1 MSVFLHFIL
10 PFTELSA
17 IPSVFYKHFTNIT
30 QLFYNY
36 IFRYNHDFR
45 SPEKVT
51 FFTHL
56 LPLFFIILKE
66 DFPIMNCYQDNNN
79 IADTSGNL
87 RKNMSDKELQQKL
100 TIETNPQTQLRIL
113 IELNTRQARQITAL
127 TNRIAILEDKALKKA
142 GRKRVPIY
150 LDGRELTDDDIL
162 YYIDEDYYTIVELER
177 VTKAPKNLIRN
188 RYNRAKK
195 KQRIAKE

>member
-1 MSVFLHFIL
+1 
-10 PFTELSA
+10 
-17 IPSVFYKHFTNIT
+17 
-30 QLFYNY
+30 
-36 IFRYNHDFR
+36 
-45 SPEKVT
+45 
-51 FFTHL
+51 
-56 LPLFFIILKE
+56 
-66 DFPIMNCYQDNNN
+66 MNCYQDNNN

-150 LDGRELTDDDIL
+150 LDGRELNDVDIF

>member
-1 MSVFLHFIL
+1 
-10 PFTELSA
+10 
-17 IPSVFYKHFTNIT
+17 
-30 QLFYNY
+30 
-36 IFRYNHDFR
+36 
-45 SPEKVT
+45 
-51 FFTHL
+51 
-56 LPLFFIILKE
+56 
-66 DFPIMNCYQDNNN
+66 MNCYQDNNN

-195 KQRIAKE
+195 KQRIA

>member
-1 MSVFLHFIL
+1 
-10 PFTELSA
+10 
-17 IPSVFYKHFTNIT
+17 
-30 QLFYNY
+30 
-36 IFRYNHDFR
+36 
-45 SPEKVT
+45 
-51 FFTHL
+51 
-56 LPLFFIILKE
+56 
-66 DFPIMNCYQDNNN
+66 MNCYQDNNN

-100 TIETNPQTQLRIL
+100 TIETNPQTQLQIL

>member
-1 MSVFLHFIL
+1 
-10 PFTELSA
+10 
-17 IPSVFYKHFTNIT
+17 
-30 QLFYNY
+30 
-36 IFRYNHDFR
+36 
-45 SPEKVT
+45 
-51 FFTHL
+51 
-56 LPLFFIILKE
+56 
-66 DFPIMNCYQDNNN
+66 MNCYQDNNN

-113 IELNTRQARQITAL
+113 IELNTRQARQITSL

>member
-1 MSVFLHFIL
+1 
-10 PFTELSA
+10 
-17 IPSVFYKHFTNIT
+17 
-30 QLFYNY
+30 
-36 IFRYNHDFR
+36 
-45 SPEKVT
+45 
-51 FFTHL
+51 
-56 LPLFFIILKE
+56 
-66 DFPIMNCYQDNNN
+66 MNCYQDNNN

-150 LDGRELTDDDIL
+150 LDGMELTDDDIL

>member
-1 MSVFLHFIL
+1 
-10 PFTELSA
+10 
-17 IPSVFYKHFTNIT
+17 
-30 QLFYNY
+30 
-36 IFRYNHDFR
+36 
-45 SPEKVT
+45 
-51 FFTHL
+51 
-56 LPLFFIILKE
+56 
-66 DFPIMNCYQDNNN
+66 MNCYQDNNN

>member
-1 MSVFLHFIL
+1 
-10 PFTELSA
+10 
-17 IPSVFYKHFTNIT
+17 
-30 QLFYNY
+30 
-36 IFRYNHDFR
+36 
-45 SPEKVT
+45 
-51 FFTHL
+51 
-56 LPLFFIILKE
+56 
-66 DFPIMNCYQDNNN
+66 MNCYQDNNN
-79 IADTSGNL
+79 IAATSGNL

>member
-1 MSVFLHFIL
+1 
-10 PFTELSA
+10 
-17 IPSVFYKHFTNIT
+17 
-30 QLFYNY
+30 
-36 IFRYNHDFR
+36 
-45 SPEKVT
+45 
-51 FFTHL
+51 
-56 LPLFFIILKE
+56 
-66 DFPIMNCYQDNNN
+66 MNCYQDNNN

-150 LDGRELTDDDIL
+150 LDGREFTDDDIL

>member
-1 MSVFLHFIL
+1 
-10 PFTELSA
+10 
-17 IPSVFYKHFTNIT
+17 
-30 QLFYNY
+30 
-36 IFRYNHDFR
+36 
-45 SPEKVT
+45 
-51 FFTHL
+51 
-56 LPLFFIILKE
+56 
-66 DFPIMNCYQDNNN
+66 MNCYQDNNN

-87 RKNMSDKELQQKL
+87 HKNMSDKELQQKL

-195 KQRIAKE
+195 KQLITKR

>member
-1 MSVFLHFIL
+1 
-10 PFTELSA
+10 
-17 IPSVFYKHFTNIT
+17 
-30 QLFYNY
+30 
-36 IFRYNHDFR
+36 
-45 SPEKVT
+45 
-51 FFTHL
+51 
-56 LPLFFIILKE
+56 
-66 DFPIMNCYQDNNN
+66 MNCYQDNNN

-195 KQRIAKE
+195 KQLIAKE

>member
-1 MSVFLHFIL
+1 MRVFIYVKVNTKLIKKFKIKL
-10 PFTELSA
+10 IKKF
-17 IPSVFYKHFTNIT
+17 NI
-30 QLFYNY
+30 N
-36 IFRYNHDFR
+36 
-45 SPEKVT
+45 
-51 FFTHL
+51 
-56 LPLFFIILKE
+56 
-66 DFPIMNCYQDNNN
+66 
-79 IADTSGNL
+79 
-87 RKNMSDKELQQKL
+87 KELQQKL

>member
-1 MSVFLHFIL
+1 
-10 PFTELSA
+10 
-17 IPSVFYKHFTNIT
+17 
-30 QLFYNY
+30 
-36 IFRYNHDFR
+36 
-45 SPEKVT
+45 
-51 FFTHL
+51 
-56 LPLFFIILKE
+56 
-66 DFPIMNCYQDNNN
+66 MNCYQDNNN

-177 VTKAPKNLIRN
+177 VTKALKNLIRN

-195 KQRIAKE
+195 KQRIAKEDTIPSFV

>member
-1 MSVFLHFIL
+1 MIKKFKIKLIKKF
-10 PFTELSA
+10 
-17 IPSVFYKHFTNIT
+17 NI
-30 QLFYNY
+30 N
-36 IFRYNHDFR
+36 
-45 SPEKVT
+45 
-51 FFTHL
+51 
-56 LPLFFIILKE
+56 
-66 DFPIMNCYQDNNN
+66 
-79 IADTSGNL
+79 
-87 RKNMSDKELQQKL
+87 KELQQKL

>member
-1 MSVFLHFIL
+1 
-10 PFTELSA
+10 
-17 IPSVFYKHFTNIT
+17 
-30 QLFYNY
+30 
-36 IFRYNHDFR
+36 
-45 SPEKVT
+45 
-51 FFTHL
+51 
-56 LPLFFIILKE
+56 
-66 DFPIMNCYQDNNN
+66 MNCYQDNNN

-87 RKNMSDKELQQKL
+87 RENMSDKELQQKL

>member
-1 MSVFLHFIL
+1 M
-10 PFTELSA
+10 
-17 IPSVFYKHFTNIT
+17 
-30 QLFYNY
+30 
-36 IFRYNHDFR
+36 
-45 SPEKVT
+45 
-51 FFTHL
+51 
-56 LPLFFIILKE
+56 LPLIFIILKE

>member
-1 MSVFLHFIL
+1 
-10 PFTELSA
+10 
-17 IPSVFYKHFTNIT
+17 
-30 QLFYNY
+30 
-36 IFRYNHDFR
+36 
-45 SPEKVT
+45 
-51 FFTHL
+51 
-56 LPLFFIILKE
+56 
-66 DFPIMNCYQDNNN
+66 MNCYQDNNN

-127 TNRIAILEDKALKKA
+127 TNRNAILEDKALKKA

>member
-1 MSVFLHFIL
+1 
-10 PFTELSA
+10 
-17 IPSVFYKHFTNIT
+17 
-30 QLFYNY
+30 
-36 IFRYNHDFR
+36 
-45 SPEKVT
+45 
-51 FFTHL
+51 
-56 LPLFFIILKE
+56 
-66 DFPIMNCYQDNNN
+66 MNCYQDNNN

-162 YYIDEDYYTIVELER
+162 YYIDEEYYTIVELER

>member
-1 MSVFLHFIL
+1 
-10 PFTELSA
+10 
-17 IPSVFYKHFTNIT
+17 
-30 QLFYNY
+30 
-36 IFRYNHDFR
+36 
-45 SPEKVT
+45 
-51 FFTHL
+51 
-56 LPLFFIILKE
+56 
-66 DFPIMNCYQDNNN
+66 MNCYQDNNN
-79 IADTSGNL
+79 IADTSGNP

>member
-1 MSVFLHFIL
+1 M
-10 PFTELSA
+10 E
-17 IPSVFYKHFTNIT
+17 IP
-30 QLFYNY
+30 
-36 IFRYNHDFR
+36 
-45 SPEKVT
+45 
-51 FFTHL
+51 
-56 LPLFFIILKE
+56 LPLSVSEIMARWVS
-66 DFPIMNCYQDNNN
+66 FPIMNCYQDNNN

>member
-1 MSVFLHFIL
+1 
-10 PFTELSA
+10 
-17 IPSVFYKHFTNIT
+17 
-30 QLFYNY
+30 
-36 IFRYNHDFR
+36 
-45 SPEKVT
+45 
-51 FFTHL
+51 
-56 LPLFFIILKE
+56 
-66 DFPIMNCYQDNNN
+66 MNCYQDNNN
-79 IADTSGNL
+79 IVDTSGNL

-113 IELNTRQARQITAL
+113 IELNTRQARQNTAL

>member
-1 MSVFLHFIL
+1 
-10 PFTELSA
+10 
-17 IPSVFYKHFTNIT
+17 
-30 QLFYNY
+30 
-36 IFRYNHDFR
+36 
-45 SPEKVT
+45 
-51 FFTHL
+51 
-56 LPLFFIILKE
+56 
-66 DFPIMNCYQDNNN
+66 MNCYQDNNN

-195 KQRIAKE
+195 KQRIAKEYGKWLSKNKFTM

>member
-1 MSVFLHFIL
+1 
-10 PFTELSA
+10 
-17 IPSVFYKHFTNIT
+17 
-30 QLFYNY
+30 
-36 IFRYNHDFR
+36 
-45 SPEKVT
+45 
-51 FFTHL
+51 
-56 LPLFFIILKE
+56 
-66 DFPIMNCYQDNNN
+66 MNCYQDNNN

-177 VTKAPKNLIRN
+177 VTIAPKNLIRN

>member
-1 MSVFLHFIL
+1 
-10 PFTELSA
+10 
-17 IPSVFYKHFTNIT
+17 
-30 QLFYNY
+30 
-36 IFRYNHDFR
+36 
-45 SPEKVT
+45 
-51 FFTHL
+51 
-56 LPLFFIILKE
+56 
-66 DFPIMNCYQDNNN
+66 MNCYQDNNN

-195 KQRIAKE
+195 KQRIAKEDTIPSFV

>member
-1 MSVFLHFIL
+1 
-10 PFTELSA
+10 
-17 IPSVFYKHFTNIT
+17 
-30 QLFYNY
+30 
-36 IFRYNHDFR
+36 
-45 SPEKVT
+45 
-51 FFTHL
+51 
-56 LPLFFIILKE
+56 
-66 DFPIMNCYQDNNN
+66 MNCYQDNNN

-113 IELNTRQARQITAL
+113 IELNTRQARQITVL

>member
-1 MSVFLHFIL
+1 
-10 PFTELSA
+10 
-17 IPSVFYKHFTNIT
+17 
-30 QLFYNY
+30 
-36 IFRYNHDFR
+36 
-45 SPEKVT
+45 
-51 FFTHL
+51 
-56 LPLFFIILKE
+56 
-66 DFPIMNCYQDNNN
+66 MNCYQDNNN

-177 VTKAPKNLIRN
+177 ITKAPKNLIRN

>member
-1 MSVFLHFIL
+1 
-10 PFTELSA
+10 
-17 IPSVFYKHFTNIT
+17 
-30 QLFYNY
+30 
-36 IFRYNHDFR
+36 
-45 SPEKVT
+45 
-51 FFTHL
+51 
-56 LPLFFIILKE
+56 
-66 DFPIMNCYQDNNN
+66 MNCYQDNNN

-162 YYIDEDYYTIVELER
+162 YYIDEDYYTIEELER

>member
-1 MSVFLHFIL
+1 MGWRCPTCGVGMDRSSSVKVNTKLIKKFKIKLIKKF
-10 PFTELSA
+10 
-17 IPSVFYKHFTNIT
+17 NI
-30 QLFYNY
+30 N
-36 IFRYNHDFR
+36 
-45 SPEKVT
+45 
-51 FFTHL
+51 
-56 LPLFFIILKE
+56 
-66 DFPIMNCYQDNNN
+66 
-79 IADTSGNL
+79 
-87 RKNMSDKELQQKL
+87 KELQQKL

>member
-1 MSVFLHFIL
+1 
-10 PFTELSA
+10 
-17 IPSVFYKHFTNIT
+17 
-30 QLFYNY
+30 
-36 IFRYNHDFR
+36 
-45 SPEKVT
+45 
-51 FFTHL
+51 
-56 LPLFFIILKE
+56 
-66 DFPIMNCYQDNNN
+66 MNCYQDNNN

-100 TIETNPQTQLRIL
+100 RIETNPQTQLRIL

>member
-1 MSVFLHFIL
+1 
-10 PFTELSA
+10 
-17 IPSVFYKHFTNIT
+17 
-30 QLFYNY
+30 
-36 IFRYNHDFR
+36 
-45 SPEKVT
+45 
-51 FFTHL
+51 
-56 LPLFFIILKE
+56 
-66 DFPIMNCYQDNNN
+66 MNCYQDNNN
-79 IADTSGNL
+79 IATTSVNPY
-87 RKNMSDKELQQKL
+87 KDMPDKELQQKL

>member
-1 MSVFLHFIL
+1 
-10 PFTELSA
+10 
-17 IPSVFYKHFTNIT
+17 
-30 QLFYNY
+30 
-36 IFRYNHDFR
+36 
-45 SPEKVT
+45 
-51 FFTHL
+51 
-56 LPLFFIILKE
+56 
-66 DFPIMNCYQDNNN
+66 MNCYQDNNN

-162 YYIDEDYYTIVELER
+162 YYIDEDSYTIVELER

>member
-1 MSVFLHFIL
+1 
-10 PFTELSA
+10 
-17 IPSVFYKHFTNIT
+17 
-30 QLFYNY
+30 
-36 IFRYNHDFR
+36 
-45 SPEKVT
+45 
-51 FFTHL
+51 
-56 LPLFFIILKE
+56 
-66 DFPIMNCYQDNNN
+66 MNCYQDNNN

-100 TIETNPQTQLRIL
+100 TIETNHQTQLRIL